1 MDIILGVGD
10 MRKHIYSAAVIAS
23 GCLWG
28 LMGLFRR
35 SLGSL
40 GFDSFG
46 IVFVRCGA
54 AALLFALTILIRDK
68 SAFRIRL
75 KDLWCFLGS
84 GIVSLLLFSLCYFSG
99 MQEASLSVMA
109 VLLYTSPA
117 FIMLLSVLLFRET
130 LTRQKLLA
138 LVLTFTGCCLVSGL
152 GSGSAMSMKGLLL
165 GLGSGFFYALYSIFS
180 RYAIER
186 GYGSWT
192 ITFYTFLLCLL
203 ASAPLAHWGL
213 IASAL
218 SSGVSVPVYALLM
231 GLLTGF
237 LADILYTKGLE
248 GMESSR
254 AGILASVEPVVGTI
268 IGTLVFH
275 EPLPVQSVLG
285 IALVLGGIV
294 VLGGKKVSKA

>member
-1 MDIILGVGD
+1 M
-10 MRKHIYSAAVIAS
+10 KQSKSALCVLLA
-23 GCLWG
+23 GTLWG
-28 LMGLFRR
+28 SMGLFVRKLNAVGLYALDIVQLR
-35 SLGSL
+35 IAVSLVLVGL
-40 GFDSFG
+40 Y
-46 IVFVRCGA
+46 
-54 AALLFALTILIRDK
+54 LLIFARDK
-68 SAFRIRL
+68 LRVRL
-75 KDLWCFLGS
+75 RDLWYFAGT
-84 GIVSLLLFSLCYFSG
+84 GIVSLLLFSWCYFSG

-117 FIMLLSVLLFRET
+117 FIVLLSVLLFRET

-152 GSGSAMSMKGLLL
+152 GSGSAVSMKGLLL

-192 ITFYTFLLCLL
+192 ITFYTFLFCLL

-213 IASAL
+213 IAQAL
-218 SSGVSVPVYALLM
+218 SSDASVPVYALLM
-231 GLLTGF
+231 GLLTGY
-237 LADILYTKGLE
+237 LAYIFYTKGLE

>member
-1 MDIILGVGD
+1 M
-10 MRKHIYSAAVIAS
+10 KQSKSALCVLLA
-23 GCLWG
+23 GTLWG
-28 LMGLFRR
+28 SMGLFVRKLNAVGLYALDIVQLR
-35 SLGSL
+35 IAISLVLVGL
-40 GFDSFG
+40 Y
-46 IVFVRCGA
+46 
-54 AALLFALTILIRDK
+54 LLIFARDK
-68 SAFRIRL
+68 LRVRL
-75 KDLWCFLGS
+75 RDLWCFAGT
-84 GIVSLLLFSLCYFSG
+84 GIVSLLLFSWCYFSG

-117 FIMLLSVLLFRET
+117 FIVLLSVLLFRET

-138 LVLTFTGCCLVSGL
+138 LVLTFA
-152 GSGSAMSMKGLLL
+152 GSGSAVSMKGLLL

-192 ITFYTFLLCLL
+192 ITFYTFLFCLL

-213 IASAL
+213 IAQAL
-218 SSGVSVPVYALLM
+218 SSDASVPVYALLM

-237 LADILYTKGLE
+237 LAYIFYTKGLE

>member
-1 MDIILGVGD
+1 M
-10 MRKHIYSAAVIAS
+10 KQSKSAACVLLA
-23 GCLWG
+23 GTLWG
-28 LMGLFRR
+28 SMGLFVRKLNAVGLYALDIVQLR
-35 SLGSL
+35 IAISLILVGL
-40 GFDSFG
+40 YLLIFARDNLR
-46 IVFVRCGA
+46 VR
-54 AALLFALTILIRDK
+54 LR
-68 SAFRIRL
+68 
-75 KDLWCFLGS
+75 DLWCFAGT
-84 GIVSLLLFSLCYFSG
+84 GIVSLLLFSWCYFSG

-152 GSGSAMSMKGLLL
+152 GSGSAVSMKGLLL

-192 ITFYTFLLCLL
+192 ITFYTFLFCLL

-213 IASAL
+213 IAQAL
-218 SSGVSVPVYALLM
+218 SSDTSVPVYALLM

-237 LADILYTKGLE
+237 LAYIFYTKGLE

>member
-1 MDIILGVGD
+1 M
-10 MRKHIYSAAVIAS
+10 KQSKSAACVLLA
-23 GCLWG
+23 GTLWG
-28 LMGLFRR
+28 SMGLFVRKLNAVGLYALDIVQLR
-35 SLGSL
+35 IAISLVLVGL
-40 GFDSFG
+40 YLLIFARDNLR
-46 IVFVRCGA
+46 VR
-54 AALLFALTILIRDK
+54 LR
-68 SAFRIRL
+68 
-75 KDLWCFLGS
+75 DLWCLAGT
-84 GIVSLLLFSLCYFSG
+84 GIVSLLLFSWCYFSG

-152 GSGSAMSMKGLLL
+152 GSGSAVSMKGLLL

-237 LADILYTKGLE
+237 LAYIFYTKGLE

>member
-1 MDIILGVGD
+1 M
-10 MRKHIYSAAVIAS
+10 KQSKSALCVLLA
-23 GCLWG
+23 GTLWG
-28 LMGLFRR
+28 SMGLFVRR
-35 SLGSL
+35 LNAVGLYALDIVQLRIAVSLVLVGL
-40 GFDSFG
+40 YLLIFARERFR
-46 IVFVRCGA
+46 VR
-54 AALLFALTILIRDK
+54 LR
-68 SAFRIRL
+68 
-75 KDLWCFLGS
+75 DLWCFAGT
-84 GIVSLLLFSLCYFSG
+84 GIVSLLLFSWCHYSG

-117 FIMLLSVLLFRET
+117 FIMLLSIVLFRER

-138 LVLTFTGCCLVSGL
+138 LVLTFAGCCLVSGL
-152 GSGSAMSMKGLLL
+152 GSGSAVSMKGLLL

-186 GYGSWT
+186 GYDSWT
-192 ITFYTFLLCLL
+192 ITFYTFLFCLL
-203 ASAPLAHWGL
+203 ASAPLSHWDL
-213 IASAL
+213 IAQAL
-218 SSGVSVPVYALLM
+218 SGGASVPVYALLM

-237 LADILYTKGLE
+237 LAYIFYTKGLE

-268 IGTLVFH
+268 VGTLVFH

>member
-1 MDIILGVGD
+1 M
-10 MRKHIYSAAVIAS
+10 KQSKSALCVLLA
-23 GCLWG
+23 GTLWG
-28 LMGLFRR
+28 SMGLFVRKLNAVGLYALDIVQLR
-35 SLGSL
+35 IAISLVLVGL
-40 GFDSFG
+40 Y
-46 IVFVRCGA
+46 
-54 AALLFALTILIRDK
+54 LLIFARDK
-68 SAFRIRL
+68 LLVRL
-75 KDLWCFLGS
+75 RDLWCFAGT
-84 GIVSLLLFSLCYFSG
+84 GIVSLLLFSWCYFSG

-152 GSGSAMSMKGLLL
+152 GSGSAVSMKGLLL

-192 ITFYTFLLCLL
+192 ITFYTFLFCLL

-213 IASAL
+213 IAQAL
-218 SSGVSVPVYALLM
+218 SSDASVPVYALLM

-237 LADILYTKGLE
+237 LAYIFYTKGLE

>member
-1 MDIILGVGD
+1 M
-10 MRKHIYSAAVIAS
+10 KQSKSAACVLLA
-23 GCLWG
+23 GTLWG
-28 LMGLFRR
+28 SMGLFVRKLNAVGLYALDIVQLR
-35 SLGSL
+35 IAISLVLVGL
-40 GFDSFG
+40 Y
-46 IVFVRCGA
+46 
-54 AALLFALTILIRDK
+54 LLIFARDK
-68 SAFRIRL
+68 LRVRL
-75 KDLWCFLGS
+75 RDLWCLAGT
-84 GIVSLLLFSLCYFSG
+84 GIVSLLLFSWCYFSG

-152 GSGSAMSMKGLLL
+152 GSGSAVSMKGLLL
-165 GLGSGFFYALYSIFS
+165 GLGSGFVYALYSIFS

-192 ITFYTFLLCLL
+192 ITFYTFLFCLL

-237 LADILYTKGLE
+237 LAYIFYTKGLE

>member
-1 MDIILGVGD
+1 M
-10 MRKHIYSAAVIAS
+10 KQSKSALCVLLA
-23 GCLWG
+23 GTLWG
-28 LMGLFRR
+28 SMGLFVRKLNAVGLYALDIVQLR
-35 SLGSL
+35 IAISLVLVGL
-40 GFDSFG
+40 Y
-46 IVFVRCGA
+46 
-54 AALLFALTILIRDK
+54 LLIFARDK
-68 SAFRIRL
+68 LRL
-75 KDLWCFLGS
+75 RDLWCFAGT
-84 GIVSLLLFSLCYFSG
+84 GIVSLLLFSWCYFSG

-117 FIMLLSVLLFRET
+117 FIMLLSVLLFREM

-152 GSGSAMSMKGLLL
+152 GSGSAVSMKGLLL

-237 LADILYTKGLE
+237 LAYIFYTKGLE

>member
-1 MDIILGVGD
+1 M
-10 MRKHIYSAAVIAS
+10 KQSKSALCVLLA
-23 GCLWG
+23 GTLWG
-28 LMGLFRR
+28 SMGLFVRKLNAVGLYALDIVQLR
-35 SLGSL
+35 IAISLVLVGL
-40 GFDSFG
+40 Y
-46 IVFVRCGA
+46 
-54 AALLFALTILIRDK
+54 LLIFARDK
-68 SAFRIRL
+68 LRVRL
-75 KDLWCFLGS
+75 RDLWCFAGT
-84 GIVSLLLFSLCYFSG
+84 GIVSLLLFSWCYFSG

-117 FIMLLSVLLFRET
+117 FIMLLSIVLFRET

-152 GSGSAMSMKGLLL
+152 GSGSAVSMKGLLL

-192 ITFYTFLLCLL
+192 FLFCLL
-203 ASAPLAHWGL
+203 ASSPLAHWGL

-237 LADILYTKGLE
+237 LAYIFYTKGLE

>member
-1 MDIILGVGD
+1 MTALEIIGMIL
-10 MRKHIYSAAVIAS
+10 
-23 GCLWG
+23 
-28 LMGLFRR
+28 
-35 SLGSL
+35 
-40 GFDSFG
+40 
-46 IVFVRCGA
+46 
-54 AALLFALTILIRDK
+54 LLFLLLSLLRVGVIVDFGGELRV
-68 SAFRIRL
+68 RL
-75 KDLWCFLGS
+75 RDLWCFAGT
-84 GIVSLLLFSLCYFSG
+84 GIVSLLLFSWCYFSG

-117 FIMLLSVLLFRET
+117 FIVLLSVLLFRET

-138 LVLTFTGCCLVSGL
+138 LVLTFAGCCLVSGL
-152 GSGSAMSMKGLLL
+152 GSGSAVSMKGLLL

-192 ITFYTFLLCLL
+192 ITLYTFLFCLL

-237 LADILYTKGLE
+237 LAYIFYTKGLE

-294 VLGGKKVSKA
+294 VLGGKKVSKAIIFF

>member
-1 MDIILGVGD
+1 M
-10 MRKHIYSAAVIAS
+10 KQSKSAACVLLA
-23 GCLWG
+23 GTLWG
-28 LMGLFRR
+28 SMGLFVRKLNAVGLYALDIVQLR
-35 SLGSL
+35 IAISLVLVGL
-40 GFDSFG
+40 YLLIFARDNLR
-46 IVFVRCGA
+46 VR
-54 AALLFALTILIRDK
+54 LR
-68 SAFRIRL
+68 
-75 KDLWCFLGS
+75 DLWCFAGT
-84 GIVSLLLFSLCYFSG
+84 GIVSLLLFSWCYFSG

-152 GSGSAMSMKGLLL
+152 GSGSAVSMKGLLL

-192 ITFYTFLLCLL
+192 ITFYTFLFCLL

-237 LADILYTKGLE
+237 LAYIFYTKGLE